1 VVRLLPS
8 GSVEV
13 VNAATPFVSVAL
25 PRGVEPL
32 ANETVPDRFA
42 DKVYVKVTGPPGKEG
57 FTEDV
62 RVDVGLSLATVCTV
76 VPTAE
81 L

>member
-1 VVRLLPS
+1 MRLLPR

-13 VNAATPFVSVAL
+13 VNVATPFASVAL

-32 ANETVPDRFA
+32 ANETVPARFA
-42 DKVYVKVTGPPGKEG
+42 DNVSVNVTGPPGREG
-57 FTEDV
+57 FTEEV
-62 RVDVGLSLATVCTV
+62 RVDVGLSLATVCRV